1 VAEAQLLKHVAKRV
15 HAAPGVTGAAG
26 DRGPARQTSVI
37 VPFELTR
44 PGRRASI
51 LLALALAAWPAL
63 AASVAGAQ
71 TCLRPQ
77 WTECISFPN
86 GGRHTGVSPHGK
98 PVQLDVPQGAK
109 ICVSTEW
116 EIRAENYVLFER
128 DGHAWPDRDWEVE
141 AETFC
146 FFRN

>member
-1 VAEAQLLKHVAKRV
+1 VAEAQLLKHVARRV
-15 HAAPGVTGAAG
+15 RAAPGETGAAG
-26 DRGPARQTSVI
+26 GGGAARRTNVL

-44 PGRRASI
+44 PGKRAPI
-51 LLALALAAWPAL
+51 LLALALAAWSAL
-63 AASVAGAQ
+63 AASANAQ
-71 TCLRPQ
+71 TCL
-77 WTECISFPN
+77 
-86 GGRHTGVSPHGK
+86 HTGISPYAK
-98 PVQLDVPQGAK
+98 PVQLDVPPGAK

-128 DGHAWPDRDWEVE
+128 DGHPWPDRDWEVE

>member
-1 VAEAQLLKHVAKRV
+1 VLVA
-15 HAAPGVTGAAG
+15 
-26 DRGPARQTSVI
+26 
-37 VPFELTR
+37 FEPTR
-44 PGRRASI
+44 PGKRASI
-51 LLALALAAWPAL
+51 FVALALAAWPAL
-63 AASVAGAQ
+63 VSSAGAQ

-86 GGRHTGVSPHGK
+86 GGRHTGVSPYGK
-98 PVQLDVPQGAK
+98 PVQLDVPPGAK

-128 DGHAWPDRDWEVE
+128 DGRAWPDRDWEVE

-146 FFRN
+146 FYRD

>member
-1 VAEAQLLKHVAKRV
+1 VAEAQLLKHVARRV
-15 HAAPGVTGAAG
+15 RAAPGETGAAG
-26 DRGPARQTSVI
+26 GGGAARRTDVL
-37 VPFELTR
+37 VLFELSR
-44 PGRRASI
+44 PGKRAPI
-51 LLALALAAWPAL
+51 LFALALAAWPAL
-63 AASVAGAQ
+63 AASANAQ
-71 TCLRPQ
+71 TCLRPK

-86 GGRHTGVSPHGK
+86 GGRHTGISPYAK
-98 PVQLDVPQGAK
+98 PVQLDVPPGAK

-128 DGHAWPDRDWEVE
+128 EGHPWPDRDWEVE